1 MLITTHILH
10 LLLPLCLLC
19 FPACLVFLLLVTAL
33 LCSYNPSRSYISTMG
48 HGPNFPVGTGNP
60 GWNRSNRRAALAE
73 HAAGGRT
80 RSPSGLLR
88 SARDLHII
96 FQLFEIYNLVGAYLG
111 RPISSGKC
119 RIQTRLGQYRPV
131 CLLFI
136 RPYCPVAQ
144 VMQSGLD
151 AFSNHRIRPPLSTFL
166 ARCNLECH
174 YTASGTRALR
184 SLPHT
189 SRTPLRGSREPARR
203 RPKRRLGS
211 N

>member
-1 MLITTHILH
+1 MFSF
-10 LLLPLCLLC
+10 CLL
-19 FPACLVFLLLVTAL
+19 TAL

-48 HGPNFPVGTGNP
+48 HGPNFPSEREIPVGP
-60 GWNRSNRRAALAE
+60 LKSARALAE